1 MPLYEID
8 GLLQQIRALVLELRQ
23 LEGDGADG
31 NAVLTR
37 RHELAQLKTLLAKV
51 VKHQAMRDLGVAA

>member
-8 GLLQQIRALVLELRQ
+8 SLLQQIRALVVELRQ

-37 RHELAQLKTLLAKV
+37 RRELARLKSRLAELV
-51 VKHQAMRDLGVAA
+51 THDYSAAA

>member
-8 GLLQQIRALVLELRQ
+8 PLLQQIRALVLELRQ

-31 NAVLTR
+31 LALAAR
-37 RHELAQLKTLLAKV
+37 RRELERLKSRLAELVSHDPTL
-51 VKHQAMRDLGVAA
+51 AAA

>member
-37 RHELAQLKTLLAKV
+37 RHELARLKSRLA
-51 VKHQAMRDLGVAA
+51 DLVTHDYSAAA